1 MNTTRK
7 TTAEKI
13 QSELERKKQVE
24 NQIKRLL
31 QQQRKEERKERDRRY
46 YERGKHIESLVSGA
60 DSMTNEQF
68 YKVIEKALNN
78 QFPTKTA
85 HAIPAGQGTDEV
97 AGNGVNPLQE

>member
-13 QSELERKKQVE
+13 QSELEKKKQVE
-24 NQIKRLL
+24 NQIKRLM

-46 YERGKHIESLVSGA
+46 YERGKHIENLVSGA

-68 YKVIEKALNN
+68 YKIIEKALNK
-78 QFPTKTA
+78 QLPTKTA
-85 HAIPAGQGTDEV
+85 HAVPAEQGTDE
-97 AGNGVNPLQE
+97 GESNSVNPLQE

>member
-1 MNTTRK
+1 MSTRK
-7 TTAEKI
+7 STTEKI
-13 QSELERKKQVE
+13 ESVRTQKQQLE

-46 YERGKHIESLVSGA
+46 YERGKHVESLVSGA

-68 YKVIEKALNN
+68 YKIIEKALNK

-85 HAIPAGQGTDEV
+85 HAVPAGQGTDEGTSNS
-97 AGNGVNPLQE
+97 ANPLQE

>member
-46 YERGKHIESLVSGA
+46 YERGKHVESLVAGA

-68 YKVIEKALNN
+68 YKIIEKALNK

-85 HAIPAGQGTDEV
+85 HAVPTGQGADERV
-97 AGNGVNPLQE
+97 SNSVNPVTE